1 MAESTSSSRVSVA
14 AVDRSS
20 GPRSV
25 LLVTPRWTRDG
36 GIAAHVQASARALA
50 DRGIEVRVLAREVV
64 DGEST
69 PGVEVLRS
77 EGLVDRDAPIAAR
90 LGEALSLT
98 PDVVH
103 LHQLDDPDVVSAFR
117 SQAPVVISA
126 HGYTACTSDV
136 YYFRPGQ
143 ECTRAH
149 GPGCIGNLAL
159 RGCAHTRD
167 PRPLPGAYRKTS
179 RGVEALRL
187 SDLAVSHSSAMDRHL
202 ANNGIEQRRI
212 IPLFATVAPFFGSG
226 HEGRRRVVFAGRIVP
241 PKGVETLV
249 RAAALVQAEFV
260 VCGEGW
266 QLEAMRRLAGRLGVA
281 ERVAFPGWLAP
292 EQLARE
298 LGEASVVVVPS
309 VWPEPFG
316 LVGIEAHASGRP
328 VVASATGGIGDWLE
342 DGVNGLLARPG
353 DVADLAHKLELLLSD
368 PERQRTMGEAGLIG
382 VAERFSAQT
391 HVEAILEA
399 YRAAYATW
407 SARPPSRVQTP
418 A

>member
-14 AVDRSS
+14 AGDRSS

-36 GIAAHVQASARALA
+36 GIAAHVQASAGALA
-50 DRGIEVRVLAREVV
+50 ERGIEVRVLAREVV
-64 DGEST
+64 DGESAA
-69 PGVEVLRS
+69 GVEVLRS
-77 EGLVDRDAPIAAR
+77 DALVDRDAPMTAR

-103 LHQLDDPDVVSAFR
+103 LHQLDDPEVVSAFR
-117 SQAPVVISA
+117 RQAPVVISA

-149 GPGCIGNLAL
+149 GPGCVPNLAL

-187 SDLAVSHSSAMDRHL
+187 SDLAVSHSRAMDRHL
-202 ANNGIEQRRI
+202 ANNEIEQRRI
-212 IPLFATVAPFFGSG
+212 VPLFTTVAPFFGSG
-226 HEGRRRVVFAGRIVP
+226 HEDRRRVVFAGRIVP

-249 RAAALVQAEFV
+249 RAAALVQAEFL

-266 QLEAMRRLAGRLGVA
+266 QLEAMRRLARKLDVA
-281 ERVAFPGWLAP
+281 DRVDFRGWLEP

-368 PERQRTMGEAGLIG
+368 PERQRTMGEAGRIG
-382 VAERFSAQT
+382 VAERFSVQT

-399 YRAAYATW
+399 YRSAYATW

>member
-1 MAESTSSSRVSVA
+1 MAESTSSSRVSFA
-14 AVDRSS
+14 AGDRSS

-50 DRGIEVRVLAREVV
+50 ERGVEVQVLAREVV
-64 DGEST
+64 DEQT
-69 PGVEVLRS
+69 VPGVEVLS
-77 EGLVDRDAPIAAR
+77 SDALVDRDAPIESR
-90 LGEALSLT
+90 LGAALSLT

-117 SQAPVVISA
+117 SHAPVVISA

-149 GPGCIGNLAL
+149 GPGCVGNLAL

-179 RGVEALRL
+179 RGVEALRR
-187 SDLAVSHSSAMDRHL
+187 SDLAVSYSSAMDRHL
-202 ANNGIEQRRI
+202 ANNEIENRRV

-226 HEGRRRVVFAGRIVP
+226 HEARRRVVFAGRIVP

-249 RAAALVQAEFV
+249 RAAARVQAEFV

-266 QLEAMRRLAGRLGVA
+266 QLDAMRRLAGRLGVA
-281 ERVAFPGWLAP
+281 ERVQFRGWLAP

-316 LVGIEAHASGRP
+316 LVGIEAHAAGRP
-328 VVASATGGIGDWLE
+328 VVASATGGIGDWLD
-342 DGVNGLLARPG
+342 DGVNGLLAMPG
-353 DVADLAHKLELLLSD
+353 DVADLARKLELLLSD
-368 PERQRTMGEAGLIG
+368 PERQRTMGEAGRIG
-382 VAERFSAQT
+382 VAARFSVQI

-399 YRAAYATW
+399 YRAAHAAW
-407 SARPPSRVQTP
+407 SSEPLLRAQTP